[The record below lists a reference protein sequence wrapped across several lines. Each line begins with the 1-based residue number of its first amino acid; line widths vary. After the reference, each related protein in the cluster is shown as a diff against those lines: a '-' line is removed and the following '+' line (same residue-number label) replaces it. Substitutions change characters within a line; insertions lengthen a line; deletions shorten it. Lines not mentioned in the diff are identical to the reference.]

1 MKGSIIGEPTKQFVV
16 DQVKARQKVY
26 GRGIDSS
33 SVRSTQD
40 IQYMNNRNAW
50 IKMASSVSVVNPNF
64 RIPKGIADPI
74 SLKGDNLAKQAILFN
89 GLSSLKVPNRPPFN
103 DSPSGNIIDQEIKD
117 KKYNGTLQQRSGVNT
132 QSTFFNNSA
141 YGLGGTDFGIQPMP
155 GITSLE
161 ITNKNRGSIRTATV
175 QLKAYNKFQFEL
187 IETLYLRLGFTM
199 LVEWG
204 WDKYID
210 KNQEL
215 KDISSTVLEGLW
227 FTSQNQETIY
237 TAIKNT
243 TEKYEGN
250 YGGFFGKVTNFN
262 WNFESDGSYSMTIKL
277 VGIGD
282 VIESLKINQE
292 TNQDLKDSI
301 QGLDHPRYKLLE
313 EADSTIFTEKATTV
327 LGTLLYKKLNQ
338 QSIWAKDTDSDYYN
352 LYHALKSENSSYKGI
367 IGNQGTNAIDFRYNY
382 FIRFGELLRIIQDN
396 LTPVVNSIVP
406 YIKFDT
412 DSGDDTKGTILC
424 NFQPNLI
431 SLDPRVCI
439 IKMSDQIS
447 LNQEDISGIHL
458 PDYTKS
464 LKPFLTKLSNSSTDD
479 ENKYY
484 ITYSPKLPNNIQGP
498 TENNTV
504 ISYGPF
510 NRTTNVYFPAKGNA
524 APLPQNGTFVS
535 QKKVESN
542 LQEGDLI
549 FGRIYNIYLNYDL
562 IFRILKDNTDKK
574 GKLTFFKF
582 LLAICDE
589 INSSFANVTDI
600 EPIIKDDNTI
610 TFIDQKPIQGI
621 GKRLKDF
628 PGVLSHPTA
637 NIQVYGF
644 DKGKSE
650 GAFLKN
656 ISFNT
661 KISNKISS
669 QLSIGATAA
678 GVAAGEDATGF
689 SKWNA
694 GLEDR
699 YNVTLEC
706 KGGDGEGGEDGTTSN
721 SNTTDPPA
729 TPQGVT
735 YGGNDPVLTQVAKNR
750 VVPETNFPKLVKTQ
764 VQLSN
769 DYKEGTTEGT
779 LEYRTPNNKRYIEFK
794 IDKDGKVEGGVIIRG
809 YGIYGGKPQTPA
821 PHTSNIIN
829 LSDLDG
835 DKYAVG
841 NFIRQNKAL
850 IKDAWVKAFAEAYGA
865 DNTENFSV
873 ERVNQGNFLFTDY
886 QNQLSS
892 ETQEALQDNVNAKR
906 KKLAG
911 LNYSAYLATMFGGLP
926 VVTEEQE
933 FQAGIRSQKYISP
946 KESSYAFNTG
956 EDFSSVGK
964 ASYKIYINEQ
974 LRKKYGGGKD
984 GKSPSNQLG
993 LLPLEFDLEL
1003 DGMDGFGIYNK
1014 IEINQSFL
1022 PTNYAES
1029 LDFLIKGVNHKIDAS
1044 GWTTNLS
1051 TLSTSN
1057 LNSFP
1062 VKQNEA
1068 NTTPATTPVDEQANY
1083 DPSQALNGKNVDYD
1097 LLKRACEEEGHPWAT
1112 EKHVLNLI
1120 GIRNFKNAVQTATGY
1135 NLPATNRF
1143 DDLICV
1149 AYLDENGEKQA
1160 EAFPAST
1167 DPGNEPL
1174 QRPSNNRGTAILVEG
1189 HYADTWKTGT
1199 HRKGYKTEHYA
1210 LKQRKAVKLYRD
1222 PNQDLVYNLSSNLIV
1237 DGPSGCGINIHKG
1250 SLGTTSSNII
1260 GVWSEGCQIF
1270 KNGANQIKLMS
1281 LVDNQT
1287 AKTNKKYISYT
1298 LIRSTNP
1305 VIASSDLI

>member
-1 MKGSIIGEPTKQFVV
+1 MKGSIIGEPTEQFVV

-74 SLKGDNLAKQAILFN
+74 SLAGNNLAKQAILFN
-89 GLSSLKVPNRPPFN
+89 GLSSLTGGV
-103 DSPSGNIIDQEIKD
+103 DGNFEELNSLQQNQITNGEL
-117 KKYNGTLQQRSGVNT
+117 NGTLHQRSGINT

-141 YGLGGTDFGIQPMP
+141 YGLGGTSFGIQPMP

-161 ITNKNRGSIRTATV
+161 IVNKNRGSIRTATI
-175 QLKAYNKFQFEL
+175 QLKAYNRFQFEL

-199 LVEWG
+199 LIEWG
-204 WDKYID
+204 WDKYMD

-215 KDISSTVLEGLW
+215 KNISSTVLEDVW
-227 FTSQNQETIY
+227 FTSQNQDTIY
-237 TAIKNT
+237 QSIKAK

-262 WNFESDGSYSMTIKL
+262 WEFENDGSYTMSIKL

-292 TNQDLKDSI
+292 TTQDLKDSI

-313 EADSTIFTEKATTV
+313 EADSTIFTEKATTI

-338 QSIWAKDTDSDYYN
+338 QSIWTKDNDADYYN
-352 LYHALKSENSSYKGI
+352 LYLALKSNNSSYKGV

-382 FIRFGELLRIIQDN
+382 FIRFGELLRIIQEN
-396 LTPVVNSIVP
+396 LTPEVNSIVP
-406 YIKFDT
+406 YIKFDSDV
-412 DSGDDTKGTILC
+412 DSILC

-484 ITYSPKLPNNIQGP
+484 ITYKPQTNLTLPQPQPQPVNS
-498 TENNTV
+498 TV

-510 NRTTNVYFPAKGNA
+510 NQLTNVYFPSKGNS

-535 QKKVESN
+535 EKKVESN

-549 FGRIYNIYLNYDL
+549 FGKIYNVYLNYDL
-562 IFRILKDNTDKK
+562 VFRILKDNVDKK

-610 TFIDQKPIQGI
+610 TFLDQKPIQGI

-644 DKGKSE
+644 NKEKLE
-650 GAFLKN
+650 GTFLKN

-669 QLSIGATAA
+669 QISIGATAA

-706 KGGDGEGGEDGTTSN
+706 VCEEGEGSEDGTTTAT
-721 SNTTDPPA
+721 NTTEENPP
-729 TPQGVT
+729 PQGVT
-735 YGGNDPVLTQVAKNR
+735 YGGNDPVLTQVAKDR
-750 VVPETNFPKLVKTQ
+750 VVPETNFPKTVKTE
-764 VQLSN
+764 VKLSS
-769 DYKEGTTEGT
+769 DYKDGTTEGD
-779 LEYRTPNNKRYIEFK
+779 LVFRTESNRRYIEFK
-794 IDKDGKVEGGVIIRG
+794 IDKDGKIEGGVVIRG
-809 YGIYGGKPQTPA
+809 YGINGGQPQTPN
-821 PHTSNIIN
+821 PYKSNVTN
-829 LSDLDG
+829 LSDLDS
-835 DKYAVG
+835 KNTVG
-841 NFIRQNKAL
+841 EYLYRNKVK
-850 IKDAWVKAFAEAYGA
+850 IKDAWVKAFAEAYGTTLPE
-865 DNTENFSV
+865 DFTI
-873 ERVNQGNFLFTDY
+873 ERVNQGNWFFTDY
-886 QNQLSS
+886 QNQISS
-892 ETQEALQDNVNAKR
+892 ENQEALQEDENAKR

-933 FQAGIRSQKYISP
+933 LQAGVRSQNYISP
-946 KESSYAFNTG
+946 NESSYAFNTG

-964 ASYKIYINEQ
+964 ASYKIYINQQ

-993 LLPLEFDLEL
+993 LLPLEFDLVL
-1003 DGMDGFGIYNK
+1003 DGMDGFAIYNK

-1029 LDFLIKGVNHKIDAS
+1029 LDFLIKGINHKIDAS

-1057 LNSFP
+1057 LNAYT

-1068 NTTPATTPVDEQANY
+1068 NTTPVQSSTDESPVNY
-1083 DPSQALNGKNVDYD
+1083 DPSQALNGENVDYD
-1097 LLKRACEEEGHPWAT
+1097 LLKRACEAEGHPWAT

-1120 GIRNFKNAVQTATGY
+1120 GIRNFKNAIQTATGY

-1143 DDLICV
+1143 DDLICI

-1189 HYADTWKTGT
+1189 HYADTWRTGT
-1199 HRKGYKTEHYA
+1199 HARGKRTEHYA
-1210 LKQRKAVKLYRD
+1210 LKQRKVVKLYRD

-1237 DGPSGCGINIHKG
+1237 DGPARCGINIHKG
-1250 SLGTTSSNII
+1250 AYGTSSSSRI
-1260 GVWSEGCQIF
+1260 GRWSEGCQIF
-1270 KNGANQIKLMS
+1270 KSGANQIKLMS
-1281 LVDNQT
+1281 LVDNQKS
-1287 AKTNKKYISYT
+1287 KTNKKYVSYT

-1305 VIASSDLI
+1305 VIAASDLI

>member
-74 SLKGDNLAKQAILFN
+74 SLAGNNLAKQAILFN
-89 GLSSLKVPNRPPFN
+89 GLSSL
-103 DSPSGNIIDQEIKD
+103 NIDT
-117 KKYNGTLQQRSGVNT
+117 NNLQQRSGVNT

-175 QLKAYNKFQFEL
+175 QLKAYNRFQFEL

-210 KNQEL
+210 KDQEL
-215 KDISSTVLEGLW
+215 KNISSTVLEGLW
-227 FTSQNQETIY
+227 FTSQNQDTIY

-292 TNQDLKDSI
+292 TTQDLKDSI

-338 QSIWAKDTDSDYYN
+338 QSIWTKDTNSDYYN
-352 LYHALKSENSSYKGI
+352 LYQALKSENSSYKGI

-396 LTPVVNSIVP
+396 LTPEVNSIVP
-406 YIKFDT
+406 YIKFD
-412 DSGDDTKGTILC
+412 DDVDTVLC

-484 ITYSPKLPNNIQGP
+484 ITYKPQTNPTLPQPQPQPVNS
-498 TENNTV
+498 TV

-510 NRTTNVYFPAKGNA
+510 DQTTNVYFPAKGNA
-524 APLPQNGTFVS
+524 ASLPQNGTFVS

-549 FGRIYNIYLNYDL
+549 FGKIYNIYLNYDL
-562 IFRILKDNTDKK
+562 IYRILRDNIDKK

-689 SKWNA
+689 SKWNF

-706 KGGDGEGGEDGTTSN
+706 VCEEGEGSEDGTTSN
-721 SNTTDPPA
+721 NDTTEPPT

-735 YGGNDPVLTQVAKNR
+735 YGGNDPVLTQVAKDR
-750 VVPETNFPKLVKTQ
+750 VVPETNFPKTVKTQ
-764 VQLSN
+764 VQYQS
-769 DYKEGTTEGT
+769 DYRDGTTEGDLT
-779 LEYRTPNNKRYIEFK
+779 FRTENNRRYIEFK
-794 IDKDGKVEGGVIIRG
+794 INKDGKVEGGVIIRG
-809 YGIYGGKPQTPA
+809 YGINGGQPQTPA
-821 PHTSNIIN
+821 PYTSNVTN
-829 LSDLDG
+829 LSDLDIKGTVG
-835 DKYAVG
+835 DYLYRHKE
-841 NFIRQNKAL
+841 K
-850 IKDAWVKAFAEAYGA
+850 IKDAWVKAFAEAYG
-865 DNTENFSV
+865 TTLPENFSV
-873 ERVNQGNFLFTDY
+873 ERVNQGNWFFTDY
-886 QNQLSS
+886 QNQVSS
-892 ETQEALQDNVNAKR
+892 ETQEALQDDENAKR

-911 LNYSAYLATMFGGLP
+911 LNYSAYLATMFGGQP

-933 FQAGIRSQKYISP
+933 LQSGIRGQSYIP
-946 KESSYAFNTG
+946 PNESSYAFNTG

-964 ASYKIYINEQ
+964 SSYKIYINQQ
-974 LRKKYGGGKD
+974 LRDKYGGGKD
-984 GKSPSNQLG
+984 AKSPSNQLG

-1044 GWTTNLS
+1044 GWSTNLS

-1057 LNSFP
+1057 LNSYP
-1062 VKQNEA
+1062 VKQNKA
-1068 NTTPATTPVDEQANY
+1068 NTTPSTTTADEQANY
-1083 DPSQALNGKNVDYD
+1083 DPSQALNGENADYD
-1097 LLKRACEEEGHPWAT
+1097 LLKRACEAEGHPWAT

-1189 HYADTWKTGT
+1189 HYADTWRTGI
-1199 HRKGYKTEHYA
+1199 HGRGKKSEHYA
-1210 LKQRKAVKLYRD
+1210 LKQRKSVKLYRD

-1237 DGPSGCGINIHKG
+1237 DGPSRCGINIHKG
-1250 SLGTTSSNII
+1250 SYGTASSSRI
-1260 GVWSEGCQIF
+1260 GRWSEGCQIF

-1281 LVDNQT
+1281 LVDNQK

-1305 VIASSDLI
+1305 VIAASDLI